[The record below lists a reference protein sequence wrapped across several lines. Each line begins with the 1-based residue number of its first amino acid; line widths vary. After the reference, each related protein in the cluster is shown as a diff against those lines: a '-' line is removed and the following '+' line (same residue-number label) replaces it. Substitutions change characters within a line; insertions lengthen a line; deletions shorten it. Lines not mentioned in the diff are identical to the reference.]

1 MLDIFSLLILLLTSC
16 LTVCIP
22 VHTKG
27 LYTKE
32 TSLFDPGSNSALKY
46 WTNHQIQSLSAVQEH
61 LFETKSRCLRIS
73 EADCKMKTPVREA
86 VIGVADNRYM
96 KIRVISSRF

>member
-1 MLDIFSLLILLLTSC
+1 VKKSDDLFRITVKPVELSNYALYIFSLLILLLTSC

-27 LYTKE
+27 LYTKD
-32 TSLFDPGSNSALKY
+32 TSLFDPGSNSVLKY
-46 WTNHQIQSLSAVQEH
+46 WADHQIQSLSAVQEH

-73 EADCKMKTPVREA
+73 EADWLAK
-86 VIGVADNRYM
+86 
-96 KIRVISSRF
+96 